1 MNKRVVCIE
10 FFTKDDRIIN
20 EVSYAQSEHEID
32 EERAILVV
40 EHERKHRCDY
50 GIIHFADGDVCIH
63 QN

>member
-1 MNKRVVCIE
+1 MNDRVVCIE
-10 FFTKDDRIIN
+10 FFTKDDRIIS
-20 EVSYAQSEHEID
+20 EVSYVGADYEVD

-50 GIIHFADGDVCIH
+50 GIIHFENGNVRIH